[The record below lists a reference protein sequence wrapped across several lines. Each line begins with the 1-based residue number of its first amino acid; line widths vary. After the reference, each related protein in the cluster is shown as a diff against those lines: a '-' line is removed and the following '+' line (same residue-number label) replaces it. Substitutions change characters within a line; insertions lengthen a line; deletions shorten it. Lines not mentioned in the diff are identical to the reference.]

1 MKRKIAKLT
10 AVTAAVF
17 IVLTVLFCIY
27 FAGDSQMAEEI
38 IRNFQPTLE
47 EVTAE
52 DGTISYIGLVRNNVF
67 ACAVCMGLGF
77 IPFLFLPLFAVLSNT
92 LTAGSVLG
100 YSASAGLSPLK
111 LTVFGLL
118 PHGIF
123 ELPAVFL
130 AIAMGLYLCRTLTLK
145 ILGKAKEDRI
155 LPMLNWMAKT
165 FVLVI
170 IPLIIIAAVV
180 ECMVTPVLLQWAG
193 I

>member
-1 MKRKIAKLT
+1 MKQKIIKLT
-10 AVTAAVF
+10 AVTAVVF
-17 IVLTVLFCIY
+17 IALTVLFCIY
-27 FAGDSQMAEEI
+27 FSGDSQTAEEI
-38 IRNFQPTLE
+38 IRNFQPTLD

-77 IPFLFLPLFAVLSNT
+77 IPFLFLPFFAVLSNT
-92 LTAGSVLG
+92 LTAGAVLG

-130 AIAMGLYLCRTLTLK
+130 AIAMGVYLCRTLTLK
-145 ILGKAKEDRI
+145 TLGKAKEDRI

-180 ECMVTPVLLQWAG
+180 ECMVTPVLMQWAG